1 MIEKLSKLLSV
12 YQAVSV
18 NFPLSDRSLVFQQLN
33 QLKDYLGVELVSLTF
48 SDSEDFPIITSGK
61 LYLLD
66 EFPTLLGSF
75 SGVQQYQV
83 IQWLLSLI
91 TKKIDNCYFVLT
103 NGIGQ
108 SLPDYLLPLIPCV
121 NWPLPNLSEIQT
133 LLTNSLGIT
142 DETLALRL
150 PSELTPTPKEVEGL
164 AVTLA
169 GLSTAEIKTGLR
181 LIDHNQAIKPQ
192 LLSFKRQQLA
202 TNGLNFLP
210 TPTLSTFGGL
220 DRIKT
225 AIQQV
230 AMDYSP
236 IATARGIPFPQG
248 WLLAGPPGTGKTFS
262 AKVCAAELGFPL
274 ISVGVDVIKSKGA
287 AYLKQL
293 LIRIESASP
302 AVCYFDEF
310 DKFFDPETALNGGS
324 NSKEVLGVLLTW
336 LQEKQTK
343 TFVIATLNRLDALPP
358 ELTRA
363 GRFDK
368 IFYVGFPQANE
379 RFEILKLHANRVD
392 SRYSQGDNY
401 FPLTQ
406 QQWGILLSRT
416 QNFTGAELQALVEKA
431 AKTKFYTG
439 VDSLTL
445 NLDDFLQARSL
456 ITPLYLRDT
465 ERVLAMENRARF
477 VSEPSSSP
485 DNSVF
490 APPQTNLWGEALNL
504 NKLEVNNGIN

>member
-1 MIEKLSKLLSV
+1 MIEKLSKLLTV
-12 YQAVSV
+12 YQAVILD
-18 NFPLSDRSLVFQQLN
+18 FPLSDRSLVFQQFN
-33 QLKDYLGVELVSLTF
+33 QLSDRLGVELVPLTI
-48 SDSEDFPIITSGK
+48 SSSENLPNLTSGQ

-66 EFPTLLGSF
+66 EFPTLIKSL
-75 SGVQQYQV
+75 SGVQQYQI
-83 IQWLLSLI
+83 IQWLLRLI
-91 TKKIDNCYFVLT
+91 TQKIDKCYFILT

-108 SLPDYLLPLIPCV
+108 SLPDYLLPLIPSV

-133 LLTNSLGIT
+133 MLTEELGTT
-142 DETLALRL
+142 DETLAL
-150 PSELTPTPKEVEGL
+150 SEVEVL

-169 GLSTAEIKTGLR
+169 GLSTAEIMTGLR

-192 LLSFKRQQLA
+192 LLSFKRQQLGA
-202 TNGLNFLP
+202 LGLNFLP
-210 TPTLSTFGGL
+210 TPNLSTVGGL

-225 AIQQV
+225 AISQV
-230 AMDYSP
+230 AIDYSSR
-236 IATARGIPFPQG
+236 ASANGIPFPKG
-248 WLLAGPPGTGKTFS
+248 WLLAGPPGTGKTFT
-262 AKVCAAELGFPL
+262 AKICAVELGFPL
-274 ISVGVDVIKSKGA
+274 ISVGVDVIKSFGA

-310 DKFFDPETALNGGS
+310 DKFFDPDAALNGGS

-363 GRFDK
+363 GRFDR
-368 IFYVGFPQANE
+368 IFYVGFPQASE
-379 RFEILKLHANRVD
+379 RFEILKLHANRFD
-392 SRYSQGDNY
+392 SRYSQGDDY
-401 FPLTQ
+401 YPLTQ
-406 QQWGILLSRT
+406 QQWAILLNRT

-439 VDSLTL
+439 VDSITL

-456 ITPLYLRDT
+456 ITPLYIRDT

-485 DNSVF
+485 DHSVF
-490 APPQTNLWGEALNL
+490 APPQTNLGGEAC
-504 NKLEVNNGIN
+504 

>member
-1 MIEKLSKLLSV
+1 MIEKLFKLLSV
-12 YQAVSV
+12 YQAVIID
-18 NFPLSDRSLVFQQLN
+18 FPLSDRSLVLQQFN
-33 QLKDYLGVELVSLTF
+33 QLSDRLGVELVSLTP
-48 SDSEDFPIITSGK
+48 SSSSDFPIITSGQ

-66 EFPTLLGSF
+66 EFPTLLRSF
-75 SGVQQYQV
+75 SGVEQYQI
-83 IQWLLSLI
+83 IQWFLRLI
-91 TKKIDNCYFVLT
+91 TQKIDQCYLILT

-108 SLPDYLLPLIPCV
+108 SLPDYLLPLIPSV

-133 LLTNSLGIT
+133 LLREKLGTT
-142 DETLALRL
+142 DE
-150 PSELTPTPKEVEGL
+150 SL

-169 GLSTAEIKTGLR
+169 GLSKAEIMTGLR
-181 LIDHNQAIKPQ
+181 LIDPLQAIKPQ
-192 LLSFKRQQLA
+192 LLSFKQQQLGA
-202 TNGLNFLP
+202 LGLTFLP
-210 TPTLSTFGGL
+210 LPNLSTVGGL

-225 AIQQV
+225 AISQV
-230 AMDYSP
+230 AIDYSDQ
-236 IATARGIPFPQG
+236 ASANGIPFPKG
-248 WLLAGPPGTGKTFS
+248 WLLAGPPGTGKTFT
-262 AKVCAAELGFPL
+262 AKICAVELGFPL
-274 ISVGVDVIKSKGA
+274 ISVGVDVIKSFGA

-302 AVCYFDEF
+302 AICYFDEF
-310 DKFFDPETALNGGS
+310 DKFFDPDTALNGGS

-363 GRFDK
+363 GRFDR
-368 IFYVGFPQANE
+368 IFYVGFPQAIE
-379 RFEILKLHANRVD
+379 RFEILKLHANRFD

-406 QQWGILLSRT
+406 QQWAILLNRT

-439 VDSLTL
+439 VDSITL

-456 ITPLYLRDT
+456 ITPLYIRDT

-485 DNSVF
+485 DHSVF
-490 APPQTNLWGEALNL
+490 APPQTNLWGEAC
-504 NKLEVNNGIN
+504 

>member
-48 SDSEDFPIITSGK
+48 SDSEYFPIITSGK

-75 SGVQQYQV
+75 SGVKQYQV

-91 TKKIDNCYFVLT
+91 TNKIDNCYFILT

-142 DETLALRL
+142 DETLAL
-150 PSELTPTPKEVEGL
+150 SEVEELTPTPKEVEGL

-192 LLSFKRQQLA
+192 LLQFKRQQLA

-210 TPTLSTFGGL
+210 TPTLETFGGL

-230 AMDYSP
+230 AMDYSR
-236 IATARGIPFPQG
+236 ISH
-248 WLLAGPPGTGKTFS
+248 K
-262 AKVCAAELGFPL
+262 L
-274 ISVGVDVIKSKGA
+274 I
-287 AYLKQL
+287 
-293 LIRIESASP
+293 
-302 AVCYFDEF
+302 
-310 DKFFDPETALNGGS
+310 
-324 NSKEVLGVLLTW
+324 
-336 LQEKQTK
+336 
-343 TFVIATLNRLDALPP
+343 
-358 ELTRA
+358 
-363 GRFDK
+363 
-368 IFYVGFPQANE
+368 
-379 RFEILKLHANRVD
+379 
-392 SRYSQGDNY
+392 
-401 FPLTQ
+401 
-406 QQWGILLSRT
+406 
-416 QNFTGAELQALVEKA
+416 
-431 AKTKFYTG
+431 
-439 VDSLTL
+439 
-445 NLDDFLQARSL
+445 
-456 ITPLYLRDT
+456 
-465 ERVLAMENRARF
+465 
-477 VSEPSSSP
+477 
-485 DNSVF
+485 
-490 APPQTNLWGEALNL
+490 
-504 NKLEVNNGIN
+504 

>member
-12 YQAVSV
+12 YQAVIID
-18 NFPLSDRSLVFQQLN
+18 FPLSDRPLVLQQFN
-33 QLKDYLGVELVSLTF
+33 QLSDRLGVELVPLTF
-48 SDSEDFPIITSGK
+48 SSSENFPNLTSGK

-66 EFPTLLGSF
+66 EFPTLLESF
-75 SGVQQYQV
+75 SGVQQYQI
-83 IQWLLSLI
+83 IQWLISLI
-91 TKKIDNCYFVLT
+91 TQKIDKCYFILT

-108 SLPDYLLPLIPCV
+108 SLPDYLLPLIPSL
-121 NWPLPNLSEIQT
+121 NWPLPNLSDIKT
-133 LLTNSLGIT
+133 LLSNELGTT
-142 DETLALRL
+142 DE
-150 PSELTPTPKEVEGL
+150 SL
-164 AVTLA
+164 AVPLA
-169 GLSTAEIKTGLR
+169 GLSTAEIQTGLR
-181 LIDHNQAIKPQ
+181 LIDPNQAIKPQ
-192 LLSFKRQQLA
+192 LLSFKQQQLSA
-202 TNGLNFLP
+202 LGLTFLP
-210 TPTLSTFGGL
+210 TPNLSTVGGL

-225 AIQQV
+225 AIKQV
-230 AMDYSP
+230 AIDYSDF
-236 IATARGIPFPQG
+236 AQANGIPFPKG
-248 WLLAGPPGTGKTFS
+248 WLFAGPPGTGKTFT
-262 AKVCAAELGFPL
+262 AKICAVELGFPL
-274 ISVGVDVIKSKGA
+274 ISVGVDIIKSKGA

-310 DKFFDPETALNGGS
+310 DKFFDPDTALNGGS
-324 NSKEVLGVLLTW
+324 NSQEVLGVLLTW

-363 GRFDK
+363 GRFDR
-368 IFYVGFPQANE
+368 IFYVGFPQAIE
-379 RFEILKLHANRVD
+379 RFEILKLHANRFD
-392 SRYSQGDNY
+392 SRYGNGDNY

-406 QQWGILLSRT
+406 QQWAILLNRT

-431 AKTKFYTG
+431 AQTKFYTG
-439 VDSLTL
+439 VDSITL

-485 DNSVF
+485 DDSVF
-490 APPQTNLWGEALNL
+490 APPQTNLWGEAC
-504 NKLEVNNGIN
+504 